1 MMNNKFFLDVDILTD
16 KRLSAIDRIVYFALV
31 TMTDKDK
38 DRLIVKYSEVKRLIG
53 LSKSSIQ
60 RSIKYL
66 NRIKLIK
73 KIRKS
78 YGCEYT
84 LNFHHNSVTLT
95 KEIWLKLK
103 F

>member
-1 MMNNKFFLDVDILTD
+1 MMHNQFILDVDILTD
-16 KRLSAIDRIVYFALV
+16 KRLSAIDRIVYFALIII
-31 TMTDKDK
+31 TDKDK
-38 DRLIVKYSEVKRLIG
+38 DKLVVKYSEVKKLIG

-78 YGCEYT
+78 NGCEYI
-84 LNFHHNSVTLT
+84 LNFHPTSVIINS
-95 KEIWLKLK
+95 EI
-103 F
+103 

>member
-1 MMNNKFFLDVDILTD
+1 MMNNQFLIDVDILTD

-31 TMTDKDK
+31 TMIHKDK

-66 NRIKLIK
+66 NRIRLIK

-84 LNFHHNSVTLT
+84 LNFRHNSVTLS
-95 KEIWLKLK
+95 KEV
-103 F
+103 

>member
-1 MMNNKFFLDVDILTD
+1 MMNNQFLIDVDILTD

-84 LNFHHNSVTLT
+84 LNFRHNSVTLS
-95 KEIWLKLK
+95 KEV
-103 F
+103 

>member
-1 MMNNKFFLDVDILTD
+1 MNNQFLLDVDILTD

-31 TMTDKDK
+31 TITDNDK
-38 DRLIVKYSEVKRLIG
+38 DRLNVKYSEVKRLIG

-66 NRIKLIK
+66 DRIKLIK

-84 LNFHHNSVTLT
+84 LNFRHTSVTLN
-95 KEIWLKLK
+95 KEV
-103 F
+103 

>member
-1 MMNNKFFLDVDILTD
+1 MMHNQFLLDVDILTD

-78 YGCEYT
+78 CGCEYS
-84 LNFHHNSVTLT
+84 LNFRHNSVTLD
-95 KEIWLKLK
+95 KEI
-103 F
+103 

>member
-1 MMNNKFFLDVDILTD
+1 MMNNHFLLDVDVLTD
-16 KRLSAIDRIVYFALV
+16 KRLTAIDRIVYFALV

-38 DRLIVKYSEVKRLIG
+38 DRLIVKYSEIKRLIG
-53 LSKSSIQ
+53 LSIPSIQ

-78 YGCEYT
+78 CGCEYT
-84 LNFHHNSVTLT
+84 LNFCHTTVTLS
-95 KEIWLKLK
+95 KEI
-103 F
+103 